1 MVLFSSTAL
10 LPWMPAAG
18 ATEPN
23 SAWARLAPFFSPPL
37 EFADRYGAYPSPL
50 KFYDGRPLANPS
62 EWPRRRREI
71 LAKWHELMGA
81 WPQLL
86 AKPPI
91 EFLGRTHCENFTQYQ
106 VKVEIAADY
115 FTSGYL
121 LVPDGVGPFPAAF
134 VPYYDPETSIGI
146 KGELRDFAH
155 QLAKRGFVTLS
166 IGSPGGDARTPDLGQ
181 ATCQPLS
188 FLAYVAANCHAV
200 LASQPGVDAARIG
213 VVGHSYGGKW
223 AMRSH

>member
-10 LPWMPAAG
+10 LPGMPAAG

-62 EWPRRRREI
+62 EWPRRPRVI

-86 AKPPI
+86 AKPRI
-91 EFLGRTHCENFTQYQ
+91 EFLGRTHRENFTQYQ

-146 KGELRDFAH
+146 KGELRDFAY

-166 IGSPGGDARTPDLGQ
+166 IGSPR
-181 ATCQPLS
+181 
-188 FLAYVAANCHAV
+188 
-200 LASQPGVDAARIG
+200 R
-213 VVGHSYGGKW
+213 
-223 AMRSH
+223 